1 MKKCLFLSMITI
13 LLLGCTESKVKNTAT
28 EYIKNQMK
36 DPSSFKTEKVVVIL
50 DSIPL
55 YLNHVILSQ
64 AEETK
69 KALEN
74 YAYYKDRDYGL
85 WWKEISQAKEKLD
98 ISLLTLKT
106 TYTLTRDI
114 EVPKE
119 LKKKDAKDTSIEYM
133 VLIDCS
139 AKNSYGGTVSS
150 KYIVIVD
157 KENSDNVLGYYDIDK
172 DFLENLYTI
181 FYSVDE
187 LKDKIKQNQFGKI
200 ETEGMSQIEQF
211 IFDGN

>member
-1 MKKCLFLSMITI
+1 MKNCLFLFLITI
-13 LLLGCTESKVKNTAT
+13 LLMGCTESKVRNTAT

-36 DPSSFKTEKVVVIL
+36 DPSSFKTEKVEVIL

-64 AEETK
+64 AKETK
-69 KALEN
+69 KALKD
-74 YAYYKDRDYGL
+74 YAYYKDKDYSL
-85 WWKEISQAKEKLD
+85 WWKEISQAREKLD
-98 ISLLTLKT
+98 ISLKTLKT
-106 TYTLTRDI
+106 SYELARDI

-119 LKKKDAKDTSIEYM
+119 LKRKDAKDTSIEYM

-139 AKNSYGGTVSS
+139 ANNSFSGTVSS

-157 KENSDNVLGYYDIDK
+157 KEKNDEVLGYYGIDE
-172 DFLENLYTI
+172 DFLENVYTI
-181 FYSVDE
+181 FYTVDE

-211 IFDGN
+211 IFGGN